1 MSDVVMKE
9 EGSDT
14 LSVKELDV
22 VLPRYQPFNGYTS
35 PFDFIL
41 PPYKQFHGSSNYVG
55 VCKPPPPQELIPI
68 KEAEAELENLHLP
81 SSEEVSISTVLF
93 QYYPDFDAVLPLDLM
108 ISPSLNPDSTPD
120 YDFSNYPQFSAP
132 CQVTYT
138 PTPPGGHLVLS
149 YNSRND
155 AFYAEP
161 LLCAKTGLHCYNL
174 ENGTN
179 FERSRSAV
187 PEVAE
192 HTGVLTLRAWDPAR
206 ACLCKFETKVWYPT
220 EKKDC
225 FHVITSRCRTL
236 PPPPPEEEE
245 KEESGFD
252 TLSLD
257 ELFKGNMPDW
267 LPGDSKLHYYEMKES
282 EVEQAKEWLLLYA
295 ELAWYTKKQTDP
307 EINPQEQFRFL
318 FHKLKLSEIF
328 WHAHMVDGQT
338 DEVFLDH
345 LHAATFQ
352 YTPLGRTIL
361 GPAHNV
367 KINKVLTPMSR
378 RMTRN
383 KCDRWFGDR
392 GSHFCHHLDHLIT
405 HTRFLIN
412 ILKTYKVVVIVVD
425 GTLRVITFSINAG
438 KQDNVE
444 MNASLKMLDICN
456 VSKDVMTLVKHSLQD
471 LQLTLRGNESS
482 NVNEKIAAYD
492 RYKNKLKKETLKC
505 LKNNMNG
512 SSGEGGVKEGMP
524 REQNLLFVAEALKEA
539 RIVVVTMVGS
549 LFSLG
554 SA

>member
-1 MSDVVMKE
+1 RIWGRGQGQREVSCLTAAALPKIKLLGSVKRKGWVRMSDVVMKE

-14 LSVKELDV
+14 FSVKELDV

-41 PPYKQFHGSSNYVG
+41 PPYKQFHGS
-55 VCKPPPPQELIPI
+55 VCKRPPPQELIPI

-81 SSEEVSISTVLF
+81 SSEEE
-93 QYYPDFDAVLPLDLM
+93 DFDAVLPLDLM
-108 ISPSLNPDSTPD
+108 VSPSLNPNSTPD

-161 LLCAKTGLHCYNL
+161 LLCAKIGLHCYNL

-179 FERSRSAV
+179 FERLGV

-192 HTGVLTLRAWDPAR
+192 HTGVLTLDACDPAR
-206 ACLCKFETKVWYPT
+206 DCLCKFETKVWYPT

-236 PPPPPEEEE
+236 PPPPPEEEK

-252 TLSLD
+252 TLSVD

-307 EINPQEQFRFL
+307 FMFEYGKPFELRKIT
-318 FHKLKLSEIF
+318 
-328 WHAHMVDGQT
+328 VQT
-338 DEVFLDH
+338 KE
-345 LHAATFQ
+345 
-352 YTPLGRTIL
+352 
-361 GPAHNV
+361 
-367 KINKVLTPMSR
+367 
-378 RMTRN
+378 
-383 KCDRWFGDR
+383 
-392 GSHFCHHLDHLIT
+392 
-405 HTRFLIN
+405 
-412 ILKTYKVVVIVVD
+412 VVD
-425 GTLRVITFSINAG
+425 SMKNLPDKVR
-438 KQDNVE
+438 
-444 MNASLKMLDICN
+444 CC
-456 VSKDVMTLVKHSLQD
+456 LQ
-471 LQLTLRGNESS
+471 RCHKE
-482 NVNEKIAAYD
+482 
-492 RYKNKLKKETLKC
+492 NK
-505 LKNNMNG
+505 G
-512 SSGEGGVKEGMP
+512 W
-524 REQNLLFVAEALKEA
+524 EA
-539 RIVVVTMVGS
+539 RAFIP
-549 LFSLG
+549 
-554 SA
+554 